1 MADIRRRAASST
13 HTEDTEMQELTD
25 ITGHVA
31 VVTGGTA
38 GMGEAAAV
46 RFGTEGAKVA
56 VIGRTPEK
64 GDAVVKCITDAG
76 GEAIFVK
83 AECADEDEV
92 KAACATIL
100 DKWGRADILVN
111 TAGGFI
117 DAPPL
122 EEISVADMQHSWD
135 WNVIAKFLITRE
147 LVPAMKANKYGRI
160 VNISSVAGRTASAGA
175 IEYSTSEAAIVGLT
189 RRLARA
195 LAPDGITVNAIAP
208 GLVLTPRVTRHP
220 KEVLDERAKAIPVGR
235 LGKPEELAH
244 AIWYLCTPG
253 AAFQTGAVLDVNGGI
268 WMG

>member
-1 MADIRRRAASST
+1 MN
-13 HTEDTEMQELTD
+13 ELTD
-25 ITGHVA
+25 ISGQVA

-46 RFGTEGAKVA
+46 RFGAEGAKVA

-64 GDAVVKCITDAG
+64 GNAVVKRITDAG
-76 GEAIFVK
+76 GEAMFVK
-83 AECADEDEV
+83 AECADEEEV
-92 KAACATIL
+92 KAGVKTIL
-100 DKWGRADILVN
+100 DAWGRADILVN

-122 EEISVADMQHSWD
+122 EEITLEAMHHSYD

-160 VNISSVAGRTASAGA
+160 VNISSVAGRTARGGA
-175 IEYSTSEAAIVGLT
+175 IEYATTEAGIIGLT
-189 RRLARA
+189 RRLATE
-195 LAPDGITVNAIAP
+195 LGPHGITVNAIAP
-208 GLVLTPRVTRHP
+208 GLVLTPRVERHP
-220 KEVLDERAKAIPVGR
+220 PEVLKARGEATPVGR
-235 LGKPEELAH
+235 LGTPDELAH

-253 AAFQTGAVLDVNGGI
+253 AAFTTGAVLDVNGGA

>member
-1 MADIRRRAASST
+1 MN
-13 HTEDTEMQELTD
+13 ELTN
-25 ITGHVA
+25 ITNQVA

-38 GMGEAAAV
+38 GMGEAAAI
-46 RFGTEGAKVA
+46 RFGAEGAKVV

-64 GDAVVKCITDAG
+64 GEAVVKRITDAG

-92 KAACATIL
+92 KAATKTIL
-100 DKWGRADILVN
+100 NKWGRADILVN

-122 EEISVADMQHSWD
+122 EEITLDAMHHSYD

-147 LVPAMKANKYGRI
+147 LVPTMKANGYGRI
-160 VNISSVAGRTASAGA
+160 VNIASVAGRTASAGA
-175 IEYSTSEAAIVGLT
+175 IEYSTTEAAIIGMT
-189 RRLARA
+189 RRLAIE
-195 LAPDGITVNAIAP
+195 LAADGITINAIAP

-220 KEVLDERAKAIPVGR
+220 QEMLDARAKGIPVGR
-235 LGKPEELAH
+235 LGRPEELAH

-253 AAFQTGAVLDVNGGI
+253 AGFTTGAVLDVNGGA
-268 WMG
+268 WVG

>member
-1 MADIRRRAASST
+1 MD
-13 HTEDTEMQELTD
+13 E
-25 ITGHVA
+25 ITSISGQVA

-46 RFGTEGAKVA
+46 RFGAEGAKVA

-64 GDAVVKCITDAG
+64 GDAVVKRITDAG
-76 GEAIFVK
+76 GEAMFVK

-92 KAACATIL
+92 KAACKTIL
-100 DKWGRADILVN
+100 DAWGRADILVN

-122 EEISVADMQHSWD
+122 EEITLEAMHHSWD

-160 VNISSVAGRTASAGA
+160 VNISSVAGRTSRAGA
-175 IEYSTSEAAIVGLT
+175 IEYATTEAGIVGLT
-189 RRLARA
+189 RRLATE

-208 GLVLTPRVTRHP
+208 GLVLTPRVRRHP
-220 KEVLDERAKAIPVGR
+220 QEVLDARAQATPVGR
-235 LGKPEELAH
+235 LGTPEELAH

-253 AAFQTGAVLDVNGGI
+253 AGFTTGAVLDVNGGA

>member
-1 MADIRRRAASST
+1 MDS
-13 HTEDTEMQELTD
+13 MTD
-25 ITGHVA
+25 ITGQVA

-46 RFGTEGAKVA
+46 RFGAEGAKVA

-64 GDAVVKCITDAG
+64 GDAVVKRITDAG
-76 GEAIFVK
+76 GEAMFVK
-83 AECADEDEV
+83 AECADEGEV
-92 KAACATIL
+92 KAACKTIL
-100 DKWGRADILVN
+100 DTWGRADILVN

-122 EEISVADMQHSWD
+122 EEVSLEAMHHSWN

-147 LVPAMKANKYGRI
+147 LVPTMKANNYGRI
-160 VNISSVAGRTASAGA
+160 VSISSVAGRTAGAGA
-175 IEYSTSEAAIVGLT
+175 IEYSTTEAGILGMT
-189 RRLARA
+189 RKLARE
-195 LAPDGITVNAIAP
+195 LAPHGITVNAIAP

-220 KEVLDERAKAIPVGR
+220 QDVLDARAKAIPVGR

-253 AAFQTGAVLDVNGGI
+253 AGFTTGAVLDVNGGN